1 MNRLLSTLLVAASL
15 AAGVCAVPGA
25 AHAQVSA
32 KAYAPENL
40 RTLSRQDQMR
50 VIGLEYSEQ
59 SRGRRIPDDQL
70 RFYLDQV
77 NRSNWTFSR
86 IKQDIAQ
93 SLAGSDGGWNPQ
105 PPNPGNRTIRCESDQ
120 GRSRSCTTP
129 WNGDSRLARQLSDT
143 RCIEGRNWTSSPGR
157 VSVTGG
163 CRAEFAQ
170 GSDWGGGQGREIRC
184 ESLNNRYRECVIGG
198 STGTVRLA
206 RQLSDTRCTEG
217 RNWGTR
223 GNVLWVNGGC
233 RGIFMA
239 GGSGGGAGGYGIT
252 CSSDDNRPRSCAW
265 NNRYGRPYLQR
276 QLSSAPCREG
286 SSWGYRGNAIWVSN
300 GCRAMFRAR

>member
-1 MNRLLSTLLVAASL
+1 MNRLLPTLLVAASL
-15 AAGVCAVPGA
+15 AAGLSAIPGTA
-25 AHAQVSA
+25 QAQVST

-40 RTLSRQDQMR
+40 RTLSQQDQMR

-86 IKQDIAQ
+86 IKQDIAT
-93 SLAGSDGGWNPQ
+93 SLAGSGGGWNPQ
-105 PPNPGNRTIRCESDQ
+105 PPNPGTRTIRCESDH
-120 GRSRSCTTP
+120 GRSRSCNTP
-129 WNGDSRLARQLSDT
+129 WSGDSRLARQLSDT
-143 RCIEGRNWTSSPGR
+143 HCIEGRNWTSAPGR
-157 VSVTGG
+157 VTVNSG

-170 GSDWGGGQGREIRC
+170 GSGWDGGPGRELRC
-184 ESLNNRYRECVIGG
+184 ESLNNRYRECVFGG
-198 STGTVRLA
+198 AAGTARLA
-206 RQLSDTRCTEG
+206 RQLSDTRCIEG

-233 RGIFMA
+233 RGLFMV
-239 GGSGGGAGGYGIT
+239 GGAGGGNGYSIT
-252 CSSDDNRPRSCAW
+252 CASDGNRPRSCAW

-286 SSWGYRGNAIWVSN
+286 SSWGYQGNTIWVTN
-300 GCRAMFRAR
+300 GCRALFGAR